1 MIRSRPQPPREGSQ
15 GQGRN
20 PPTAPHVD
28 MLLKV
33 LDVLEGK
40 ENLGAL
46 DVTATAVHLAAEST
60 RNLCRE
66 RV

>member
-1 MIRSRPQPPREGSQ
+1 MIGSRPQPPREGSQ
-15 GQGRN
+15 DQGRN

-40 ENLGAL
+40 DNLGAL
-46 DVTATAVHLAAEST
+46 DVTATGSAPG
-60 RNLCRE
+60 CRE
-66 RV
+66 HQEPL